1 MVDKLGTAPTGFCDR
16 RSLIATIAL
25 LPLAA
30 CATPMGRYTVEE
42 AVRRLL
48 QLSSQRA
55 FARLTEPGGFYDDQL
70 TRITPPDLDTDRGG
84 AVLSALLRTRAVRD
98 RVGMALNDVAV
109 DLADNAAPIVMDAVQ
124 RMTLADAVSVLRG
137 GPTAATDL
145 LAREARGSVV
155 EALLPGASRA
165 LRSDMF
171 EMLTAALSATG
182 GRDYAALADNVSGQI
197 GDAIFRAIGREEAEI
212 RRNPAAT
219 RDPILMAL
227 LR

>member
-182 GRDYAALADNVSGQI
+182 GRDYAALAGNVSGQI

-212 RRNPAAT
+212 RRDPAAT

>member
-1 MVDKLGTAPTGFCDR
+1 MDQSFGLSDR
-16 RSLIATIAL
+16 RSLIATLAL

-30 CATPMGRYTVEE
+30 CATPMGRYTVED

-48 QLSSQRA
+48 QLSSERA

-70 TRITPPDLDTDRGG
+70 TRIVPPDLGGGKGG
-84 AVLSALLRTRAVRD
+84 AVLSALLRTNAVRNQVA
-98 RVGMALNDVAV
+98 RSLNDVAV
-109 DLADNAAPIVMDAVQ
+109 DLADNATPIVMDAVQ

-145 LAREARGSVV
+145 LASQARGSVV

-171 EMLTAALSATG
+171 EMLSAALSASG
-182 GRDYAALADNVSGQI
+182 GKDYAALADNVSGQI

-212 RRNPAAT
+212 RRDPGAT

>member
-1 MVDKLGTAPTGFCDR
+1 MEQSFGLSDR
-16 RSLIATIAL
+16 RSLIATLAL

-42 AVRRLL
+42 AVWRLL
-48 QLSSQRA
+48 ELSSERA

-70 TRITPPDLDTDRGG
+70 TRIAPPDLGGGKGG
-84 AVLSALLRTRAVRD
+84 AVLSALLRTNAVRNQ
-98 RVGMALNDVAV
+98 VAMALNDVAV
-109 DLADNAAPIVMDAVQ
+109 DLADNAAPVVIDAVH

-155 EALLPGASRA
+155 EALMPGASQA

-171 EMLTAALSATG
+171 EMLSAALAATG
-182 GRDYAALADNVSGQI
+182 GRDYAAMADNLSGQI

-212 RRNPAAT
+212 RRDPRAT
-219 RDPILMAL
+219 GDPILMAL
-227 LR
+227 LG

>member
-1 MVDKLGTAPTGFCDR
+1 MEQSFGLSDR
-16 RSLIATIAL
+16 RSLIATLAL

-30 CATPMGRYTVEE
+30 CATPMGRYTVED

-48 QLSSQRA
+48 ELSSQRA

-70 TRITPPDLDTDRGG
+70 TRIVPPDLGGGQGG
-84 AVLSALLRTRAVRD
+84 AVLSALLRTNAVRNQVA
-98 RVGMALNDVAV
+98 RALNDVAV
-109 DLADNAAPIVMDAVQ
+109 DLADNAMPIVMDAVH

-171 EMLTAALSATG
+171 EMLSAALSATG
-182 GRDYAALADNVSGQI
+182 GRDYMALADNLSGQI

-212 RRNPAAT
+212 RRDPAAT
-219 RDPILMAL
+219 HDPVLMAL

>member
-1 MVDKLGTAPTGFCDR
+1 MEQSSGLSDR
-16 RSLIATIAL
+16 RSLIAAFVL

-30 CATPMGRYTVEE
+30 CATPMGRYTVED

-48 QLSSQRA
+48 QLSSERA

-70 TRITPPDLDTDRGG
+70 ARIVPPDLGGGKGG
-84 AVLSALLRTRAVRD
+84 AVLSTLLRTNAVRNQ
-98 RVGMALNDVAV
+98 VAMALNDVAV
-109 DLADNAAPIVMDAVQ
+109 DLADDATPIVIDAVQ
-124 RMTLADAVSVLRG
+124 SMPLADAMSVLHG

-145 LAREARGSVV
+145 LARQSRGSVV
-155 EALLPGASRA
+155 ETLMPGTSRA

-171 EMLTAALSATG
+171 EMLSAALSASG
-182 GRDYAALADNVSGQI
+182 GRDYAAVADNISGQI

-212 RRNPAAT
+212 RRDPGAT
-219 RDPILMAL
+219 GDPLLMAL

>member
-1 MVDKLGTAPTGFCDR
+1 MVQLIGLSDR
-16 RSLIATIAL
+16 RSLIATLAL

-30 CATPMGRYTVEE
+30 CATPMGRYTVED

-48 QLSSQRA
+48 ELSSERA

-70 TRITPPDLDTDRGG
+70 TRITPPDLGADRGG

-98 RVGMALNDVAV
+98 RVAMALNDVAV
-109 DLADNAAPIVMDAVQ
+109 DLADNATPVVMDAVH
-124 RMTLADAVSVLRG
+124 RMTLVDAVSVLRG

-155 EALLPGASRA
+155 DALMPGASRA
-165 LRSDMF
+165 LQSDMF
-171 EMLTAALSATG
+171 EMLSAALSASSG
-182 GRDYAALADNVSGQI
+182 KDYAAMANNVSGQI

-212 RRNPAAT
+212 RRNPRAT
-219 RDPILMAL
+219 GDPILMAL
-227 LR
+227 LG

>member
-1 MVDKLGTAPTGFCDR
+1 MEESFGLSDR
-16 RSLIATIAL
+16 RSLIATLAL

-30 CATPMGRYTVEE
+30 CATPMGRYTVED

-48 QLSSQRA
+48 ELSSQRA

-70 TRITPPDLDTDRGG
+70 TRIVTPDLGGGRGG
-84 AVLSALLRTRAVRD
+84 AMLSALLRTNALRN
-98 RVGMALNDVAV
+98 RVSMALNDVAV
-109 DLADNAAPIVMDAVQ
+109 DLADNATPIVMDAVH

-171 EMLTAALSATG
+171 EMLTAALSAGG
-182 GRDYAALADNVSGQI
+182 GRDYVTLADNVSGQI

-212 RRNPAAT
+212 RRDPGAT

>member
-1 MVDKLGTAPTGFCDR
+1 MEQSFGLSDR
-16 RSLIATIAL
+16 RSLIATLAL

-48 QLSSQRA
+48 ELSSERA

-70 TRITPPDLDTDRGG
+70 TRIAPPDLGGGKGG
-84 AVLSALLRTRAVRD
+84 AVLSALLRTNAVRNQ
-98 RVGMALNDVAV
+98 VAMALNDVAV
-109 DLADNAAPIVMDAVQ
+109 DLADNAAPVVIDAVH

-155 EALLPGASRA
+155 EALMPGASQA

-171 EMLTAALSATG
+171 EMLSAALAATG
-182 GRDYAALADNVSGQI
+182 GRDYAAMADNLSGQI

-212 RRNPAAT
+212 RRDPRAT
-219 RDPILMAL
+219 GDPILMAL
-227 LR
+227 LG

>member
-1 MVDKLGTAPTGFCDR
+1 
-16 RSLIATIAL
+16 
-25 LPLAA
+25 
-30 CATPMGRYTVEE
+30 MGRYTVED

-48 QLSSQRA
+48 QLSSERA

-70 TRITPPDLDTDRGG
+70 TRIVPPDLGGGKGG
-84 AVLSALLRTRAVRD
+84 AVLSALLRTNAVRNQVA
-98 RVGMALNDVAV
+98 RSLNDVAV
-109 DLADNAAPIVMDAVQ
+109 DLADNATPIVMDAVQ

-145 LAREARGSVV
+145 LAGQVRGSVV
-155 EALLPGASRA
+155 EALMPGASRA

-171 EMLTAALSATG
+171 EMLSAALSASG
-182 GRDYAALADNVSGQI
+182 GKDYAALANNVSGQI

-212 RRNPAAT
+212 RRDPGAT

-227 LR
+227 FR

>member
-1 MVDKLGTAPTGFCDR
+1 MEQSIGHSDR
-16 RSLIATIAL
+16 RSLIATLAL

-30 CATPMGRYTVEE
+30 CATPMGRYTVED

-48 QLSSQRA
+48 QLSSERA

-70 TRITPPDLDTDRGG
+70 TRITPPDLGGGKGG
-84 AVLSALLRTRAVRD
+84 AVLSALLRTNAVRNQVA
-98 RVGMALNDVAV
+98 RSLNDVAV
-109 DLADNAAPIVMDAVQ
+109 DLADNATPIVMDAVQ

-145 LAREARGSVV
+145 LAGQARGSVV

-171 EMLTAALSATG
+171 EMLSVALSASG
-182 GRDYAALADNVSGQI
+182 GKDYAAIADNVSGQI

-212 RRNPAAT
+212 RRDPGAT

>member
-1 MVDKLGTAPTGFCDR
+1 LEQSFGLSDR
-16 RSLIATIAL
+16 RSLIAALAL

-30 CATPMGRYTVEE
+30 CATPMGRYTVED

-48 QLSSQRA
+48 ELSSQRA

-70 TRITPPDLDTDRGG
+70 TRIVPPDLGSGKGG
-84 AVLSALLRTRAVRD
+84 AVLAALLRTNAVRN

-109 DLADNAAPIVMDAVQ
+109 DLADNATPIVMDAVH

-145 LAREARGSVV
+145 LAREARGLVV

-171 EMLTAALSATG
+171 EMLSVALSATG
-182 GRDYAALADNVSGQI
+182 GRDYAALANNVSGQI

-212 RRNPAAT
+212 RRDPGAT

-227 LR
+227 LH

>member
-1 MVDKLGTAPTGFCDR
+1 MDQSFGLSDR
-16 RSLIATIAL
+16 RSLLATLAL

-30 CATPMGRYTVEE
+30 CATPMARYTVED

-48 QLSSQRA
+48 QLSSERA

-70 TRITPPDLDTDRGG
+70 TRIVPPDLGGGKGG
-84 AVLSALLRTRAVRD
+84 AVLSALLRTNAVRNQVA
-98 RVGMALNDVAV
+98 RSLNDVAV
-109 DLADNAAPIVMDAVQ
+109 DLADNATPIVMNAVQ
-124 RMTLADAVSVLRG
+124 RMTLADAVLVLRG

-145 LAREARGSVV
+145 LASQARGSVV

-171 EMLTAALSATG
+171 EMLSAALSASG
-182 GRDYAALADNVSGQI
+182 GKDYAALADNVSGQI

-212 RRNPAAT
+212 RRDPGAT